1 MGEATEKLTE
11 LEGIVQE
18 WYDKDVIKSTDSS
31 KGRGNITIGMAEAFQ
46 HAIAYRNV
54 LAKIK
59 EIKEK

>member
-1 MGEATEKLTE
+1 

-54 LAKIK
+54 LVKIK